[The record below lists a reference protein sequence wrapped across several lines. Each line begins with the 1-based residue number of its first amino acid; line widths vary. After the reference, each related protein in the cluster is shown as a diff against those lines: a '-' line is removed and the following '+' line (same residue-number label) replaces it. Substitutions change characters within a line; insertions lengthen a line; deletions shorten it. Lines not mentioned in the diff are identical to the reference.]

1 MKHTLLV
8 LTIACFISTASARET
23 GTLDLHLPEIG
34 NSAGSVISP
43 LQEKRLGEAFM
54 REVRQTLAINDDP
67 EITDYIR
74 TLGERLTS
82 NSDTQGRNFN
92 FFVVESPEIN
102 AFAGPGGYLGVN
114 SGLILSTE
122 SESEL
127 ASVVAHEIAHVTQ
140 QHLARS
146 FEKADRLSI
155 PAMAA
160 LAAAL
165 IIGSRSGEVGQAAV
179 AAVQAG
185 AAQAQINFTRGNE
198 EEADRVGLQ
207 SLARAGY
214 DPRSMP
220 VFFERLQQAI
230 RFEGNQAPE
239 FLRTHPVTSS
249 RIADTRNRAEQFP
262 YRQIQDSLEYHLARA
277 KLRVLSEANPRISV
291 KRFAEALKQ
300 GQYRNERAEHYGY
313 ALALLKSGETAA
325 ARTEAQQLIS
335 RDKENF
341 HYLALLAQIEMA
353 DRQSTKALDLY
364 GRTLELYP
372 GNRAL
377 TLLYSQALLQAGQP
391 DKARRLLQ
399 SHLRHRSAEPAVYQ
413 LLAQAAGQTGR
424 QAEAHQA
431 QAEYYYL
438 NGQTGAA
445 IQQLTLALGLKD
457 TDFYL
462 ASQIEAR
469 LKELKDEAAQ
479 VSKE

>member
-1 MKHTLLV
+1 MKHTLLG
-8 LTIACFISTASARET
+8 LTVACFIATASAREA
-23 GTLDLHLPEIG
+23 GTLDLQLPDIG
-34 NSAGSVISP
+34 NSAGSVFSP
-43 LQEKRLGEAFM
+43 LQDKRLGEAFM
-54 REVRQTLAINDDP
+54 REVRQTLTLNDDP
-67 EITDYIR
+67 EITDYVR

-82 NSDTQGRNFN
+82 NSDTQGRDFTL
-92 FFVVESPEIN
+92 FVVESPEIN
-102 AFAGPGGYLGVN
+102 AFAGPGGYIGIN

-165 IIGSRSGEVGQAAV
+165 IIGSRSSEAGQAAV

-185 AAQAQINFTRGNE
+185 AVQAQINFTRGNE

-207 SLARAGY
+207 SLARSGY

-239 FLRTHPVTSS
+239 FLRTHPVTAS
-249 RIADTRNRAEQFP
+249 RIADTRNRAEQYP

-277 KLRVLSEANPRISV
+277 KLRVLGEANPRVSV
-291 KRFAEALKQ
+291 KRFAETLKQ
-300 GQYRNERAEHYGY
+300 GQHRNEQAERYGY
-313 ALALLKSGETAA
+313 ALALLKSGAAAA
-325 ARTEAQQLIS
+325 ARVEAQQLLS
-335 RDKENF
+335 RDKENA

-353 DRQSTKALDLY
+353 DKQSAKALDLY
-364 GRTLELYP
+364 DRALELYP
-372 GNRAL
+372 GNRPL

-391 DKARRLLQ
+391 GKARQLLQ
-399 SHLRHRSAEPAVYQ
+399 AHLRNRSAEPAVYQ
-413 LLAQAAGQTGR
+413 LLAQAAGQSGR
-424 QAEAHQA
+424 QTEAHQA

-438 NGQTGAA
+438 NGQSDAA

-469 LKELKDEAAQ
+469 LKELKDEAAL

>member
-1 MKHTLLV
+1 MKHILLV
-8 LTIACFISTASARET
+8 LTIACFIPAVSARET

-34 NSAGSVISP
+34 NSAWSVISP
-43 LQEKRLGEAFM
+43 MQEKRLGEAFM
-54 REVRQTLAINDDP
+54 REVRQTLAIADDP

-82 NSDTQGRNFN
+82 NSDTQGRDFS
-92 FFVVESPEIN
+92 FFVIESPEIN
-102 AFAGPGGYLGVN
+102 AFAGPGGYIGIN
-114 SGLILSTE
+114 SGLILSTQ

-140 QHLARS
+140 HHLARS
-146 FEKADRLSI
+146 FEKADRMSI

-165 IIGSRSGEVGQAAV
+165 IIGSRSGEAGQAAV
-179 AAVQAG
+179 AAAQAG
-185 AAQAQINFTRGNE
+185 AAQARINFTRGNE
-198 EEADRVGLQ
+198 EEADRVGLRIM
-207 SLARAGY
+207 AHAGY

-239 FLRTHPVTSS
+239 FLRTHPVTTS
-249 RIADTRNRAEQFP
+249 RIADTRSRAEQYP
-262 YRQIQDSLEYHLARA
+262 YRQIQDSLEYHLTRA
-277 KLRVLSEANPRISV
+277 KLRVLGETNPRISV

-300 GQYRNERAEHYGY
+300 GQHRNEQAERYGY
-313 ALALLKSGETAA
+313 ALALLRSGEKVA
-325 ARTEAQQLIS
+325 ARAEAQQLIS

-341 HYLALLAQIEMA
+341 RYLALLAQIEMA
-353 DRQSTKALDLY
+353 DGQSAKALDIY
-364 GRTLELYP
+364 GRALELYP
-372 GNRAL
+372 GNRPL
-377 TLLYSQALLQAGQP
+377 TLFYSQALLQAGQP

-399 SHLRHRSAEPAVYQ
+399 GYLRHRSAEPAVYQ

-431 QAEYYYL
+431 QAEHYYM
-438 NGQTGAA
+438 NGQTDAA
-445 IQQLTLALGLKD
+445 IQQLTLAIGLKG

-462 ASQIEAR
+462 VSQIEAR
-469 LKELKDEAAQ
+469 LKELKDEAVPA
-479 VSKE
+479 SKK